1 MQMNRI
7 GQVVTVQN
15 VGLLLLVAGQ
25 MLAKYGTSEFTWS
38 AFSMTLTLTVLGWFG
53 LSAQGRYNA
62 SRLALEE
69 RRLALET
76 ERFDRSDG
84 RYRDL

>member
-1 MQMNRI
+1 MGKI
-7 GQVVTVQN
+7 LQVVTVRN
-15 VGLLLLVAGQ
+15 VGMLLLVMGQ
-25 MLAKYGTSEFTWS
+25 GLAKYGS
-38 AFSMTLTLTVLGWFG
+38 ADFSWNAFAVTVTLTVVGWFG

-76 ERFDRSDG
+76 ERFDRRDG
-84 RYRDL
+84 QF

>member
-7 GQVVTVQN
+7 GQVVTV
-15 VGLLLLVAGQ
+15 
-25 MLAKYGTSEFTWS
+25 
-38 AFSMTLTLTVLGWFG
+38 TLTVVGWFG

-76 ERFDRSDG
+76 ERFDRRDG
-84 RYRDL
+84 QF